1 MKGLSND
8 NLNQDKCARHMDA
21 TLPKVNWRRMTKLA
35 FDDWTDNNLLQEALL
50 LFSIIHLVR
59 GSEML
64 LTRNR

>member
-1 MKGLSND
+1 
-8 NLNQDKCARHMDA
+8 MDA